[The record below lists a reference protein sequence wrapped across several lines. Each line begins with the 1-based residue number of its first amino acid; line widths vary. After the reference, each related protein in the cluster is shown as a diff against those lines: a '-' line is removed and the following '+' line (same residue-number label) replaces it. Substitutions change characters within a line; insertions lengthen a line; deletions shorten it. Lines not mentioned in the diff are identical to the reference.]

1 MAKAGSS
8 NIGLCTEF
16 EPTLERLIISV
27 SGEYFGEND
36 MRSSWELVV
45 LSTVWAIFKL
55 ARDQHNDT
63 KVKGCVFKK
72 LDFMKNKTWEW
83 VCLNSVKVNGK
94 KKSSEVIE

>member
-45 LSTVWAIFKL
+45 LSTV
-55 ARDQHNDT
+55 
-63 KVKGCVFKK
+63 
-72 LDFMKNKTWEW
+72 
-83 VCLNSVKVNGK
+83 
-94 KKSSEVIE
+94 